1 VLKKT
6 VQVILSKSW
15 QKNLNIT

>member
-6 VQVILSKSW
+6 VQVILAKRW
-15 QKNLNIT
+15 QKL